1 MEYINSK
8 KDNKANDHINKLYE
22 VENIITRKIENSNRL
37 YLIKWKGYPLRYCSW
52 EPLSHLENILDM
64 VNDFENNFPNSIKQK
79 SLKRFLNLYNKK
91 LEKKKVFKEK
101 KFLKRKTKKNS
112 CINNKL
118 PSYLNLDYNINN
130 ENYNINEKP
139 KKEDNNGNDFNFENL
154 KQNKDDEIEKG
165 KNYKNN
171 DYNFM
176 DLYIGEET
184 KDIDSKNHIK
194 IFLNDKINEEEKEI
208 ELMNNG
214 TNKDKLENN
223 FNSTNNTEKL
233 IKPILVW

>member
-8 KDNKANDHINKLYE
+8 KDNKSNDHINKLYE

-91 LEKKKVFKEK
+91 LEKKNVFKEK

-112 CINNKL
+112 FITNKL
-118 PSYLNLDYNINN
+118 TSYLNLDYNKNN
-130 ENYNINEKP
+130 ENYNINGKSE
-139 KKEDNNGNDFNFENL
+139 KEDNNGNVFYFENL
-154 KQNKDDEIEKG
+154 KQNKDDEIENG

-171 DYNFM
+171 EYNFM

-184 KDIDSKNHIK
+184 KDIDSKNHII

-208 ELMNNG
+208 EFMNND